1 MASCRTALRA
11 NVALVPKCC
20 SRCLECQGNTIGR
33 NVEVGHRSDHVR
45 SENAEADAVAVEGPL
60 GELISGQSGSADIE
74 NYDVGLHRCR
84 VQLDPAE
91 VGQAFGELPGTVVV
105 FSQPIDVVTQCVN
118 TSRCDDPG
126 LPHGPAESLF
136 VAPRPLDECATASED
151 GTNGGAEPLA
161 QVDPDGIERG
171 GELTG

>member
-1 MASCRTALRA
+1 MASCRTALRD

-33 NVEVGHRSDHVR
+33 NVEVGHGSDHVR
-45 SENAEADAVAVEGPL
+45 SENAEADAVAGEGPL
-60 GELISGQSGSADIE
+60 DELISGQSGSADIE
-74 NYDVGLHRCR
+74 DHDVGLHRCR
-84 VQLDPAE
+84 VQFDAAE
-91 VGQAFGELPGTVVV
+91 VGQAFGELSGSVVV
-105 FSQPIDVVTQCVN
+105 FSQPIDVVAQCVN
-118 TSRCDDPG
+118 PGRRDDPG

-136 VAPRPLDECATASED
+136 VAPGFLDEFATASED
-151 GTNGGAEPLA
+151 GAYGSAQSLA